1 MGGKSCISAAEQF
14 CVSDFYEHLS
24 VGLVLGTLFGSVS
37 YFHYGLGAGGSVAVF
52 AACGL
57 GSLLPDIDHHNSYIH
72 RAVKTVSSIG
82 SAAAAVLLLR
92 TSVLR
97 RLAAGALAGAVVHYT
112 FTELKPPHRG
122 PTHSLAFAGLTGIAS
137 GMLGSGIGGL
147 AVGGSAV
154 AGVLSHLALD
164 RELKLV

>member
-1 MGGKSCISAAEQF
+1 VGGKSCISAAEQF

-52 AACGL
+52 AACSL

-82 SAAAAVLLLR
+82 SAVAAILLLR

-137 GMLGSGIGGL
+137 GMLGSGVGGL